1 MMTGTAGQSGFVP
14 VRLGLHALPMHA
26 GQSLRSGLSLAFVL
40 LGILLAVTW
49 VAGGASR
56 PDAFGQVVVRGA
68 SWGVLAVAALGSVR
82 PDLGYARLPLL
93 FLLAALMLVVV
104 QLVPLPPDIW
114 QALPGRALFAAP
126 ATIAG
131 VAQPWRPM
139 AIMPDAAINAAS
151 SLVVPFATLVL
162 VAASTERERAWLP
175 ALLLGLIASST
186 LLGLLQFSGVV
197 FDNPL
202 INDTPGDVNGSFANR
217 NHLALFLAMGCLIA
231 PAWASP
237 GGRRSQ
243 WRLPVAL
250 GLILLF
256 VLTILAT
263 GSRAGLLVGALGLV
277 IGMLLVREKIRHRL
291 RHAPRWVFPA
301 AVIGI
306 LVAVALFVMLSVAA
320 DRAASIDRVFDL
332 DAAQDM
338 RTRGLPIVLQMI
350 GAYFP
355 VGTGFGSFD
364 PVFRLHEPFDL
375 LKPSY
380 FNHAHNDFL
389 EIILNGGLPG
399 ALLLMGAIAW
409 WAIRSVNAWRGGSTT
424 ARLGSATV
432 FLILVASVSDY
443 PLRTPQMMA
452 VLAIA
457 ALWMGDR
464 RHPAAA

>member
-1 MMTGTAGQSGFVP
+1 
-14 VRLGLHALPMHA
+14 
-26 GQSLRSGLSLAFVL
+26 
-40 LGILLAVTW
+40 
-49 VAGGASR
+49 
-56 PDAFGQVVVRGA
+56 
-68 SWGVLAVAALGSVR
+68 
-82 PDLGYARLPLL
+82 
-93 FLLAALMLVVV
+93 
-104 QLVPLPPDIW
+104 
-114 QALPGRALFAAP
+114 
-126 ATIAG
+126 
-131 VAQPWRPM
+131 
-139 AIMPDAAINAAS
+139 
-151 SLVVPFATLVL
+151 
-162 VAASTERERAWLP
+162 
-175 ALLLGLIASST
+175 
-186 LLGLLQFSGVV
+186 
-197 FDNPL
+197 
-202 INDTPGDVNGSFANR
+202 
-217 NHLALFLAMGCLIA
+217 
-231 PAWASP
+231 
-237 GGRRSQ
+237 
-243 WRLPVAL
+243 
-250 GLILLF
+250 
-256 VLTILAT
+256 
-263 GSRAGLLVGALGLV
+263 
-277 IGMLLVREKIRHRL
+277 
-291 RHAPRWVFPA
+291 
-301 AVIGI
+301 VIGI